1 VSGFA
6 RQVYLK
12 TSERRDEPGNY
23 CVYVNLILKWAQQLV
38 VEQIIPCKH
47 FL

>member
-12 TSERRDEPGNY
+12 TSGRRDELGGS
-23 CVYVNLILKWAQQLV
+23 CMYVNLILNQAHHLA

-47 FL
+47 FQ